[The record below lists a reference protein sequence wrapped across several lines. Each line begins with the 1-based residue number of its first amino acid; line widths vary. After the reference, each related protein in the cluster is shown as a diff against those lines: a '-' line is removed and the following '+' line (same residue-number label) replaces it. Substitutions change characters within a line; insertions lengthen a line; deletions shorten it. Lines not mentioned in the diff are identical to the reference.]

1 MRWGGVGTTPTTP
14 AATTA
19 AAAPTTLSS
28 HLLPLSLL
36 FIFFLVHYYN
46 YNNHPNYSI
55 IPPSTSMPTAVPANF
70 SSTLATAA
78 AHSGFSSPPSVR

>member
-1 MRWGGVGTTPTTP
+1 MGTTPTTP
-14 AATTA
+14 AATAA

-28 HLLPLSLL
+28 HLSPLSLL
-36 FIFFLVHYYN
+36 FFFFLVHY

-70 SSTLATAA
+70 SSTLATVA